1 MSENEQS
8 IFKETQ
14 LGVLGDLFFGVST
27 AKILDFLLIFRE
39 FDYSEADISRNA
51 GVSARQIYRALPKL
65 VKLDLVEHTRISGRS
80 KMYKINAN
88 AETIQALEKFIYHV
102 VTKKVQDEL
111 VNTVAIQSRFDKEN
125 TLETIQEEAP
135 ELTVE

>member
-1 MSENEQS
+1 MSQNEQS
-8 IFKETQ
+8 IFEQTQ

-51 GVSARQIYRALPKL
+51 GVSSRQIYRALPKL
-65 VKLDLVEHTRISGRS
+65 VGLDLVERTRISGRS

-88 AETIQALEKFIYHV
+88 SEAIQALEKFAYHIA
-102 VTKKVQDEL
+102 KDKIQDDSVKTIIQASFDPE
-111 VNTVAIQSRFDKEN
+111 NEEEMVAK
-125 TLETIQEEAP
+125 
-135 ELTVE
+135 

>member
-1 MSENEQS
+1 MSENDQS
-8 IFKETQ
+8 IFEQTQ

-65 VKLDLVEHTRISGRS
+65 VNLDLVELTRVSGRS

-88 AETIQALEKFIYHV
+88 TEAIQALEKFVYHV
-102 VTKKVQDEL
+102 AKKKVQDESI
-111 VNTVAIQSRFDKEN
+111 NTAVIQSKLKE
-125 TLETIQEEAP
+125 TED
-135 ELTVE
+135 ELVVE